1 MKRIFVILFSIAIAL
16 VAKTQTIH
24 DFIPDADR
32 GDVVAMYNLGI
43 CYRQG
48 YGCTPDLSKSF
59 YWFRKAA
66 EQGYAFAQYNL
77 GVCYENG
84 EGVAKDCSQAW
95 GML

>member
-1 MKRIFVILFSIAIAL
+1 MKRIFVILLSIAIAL

-84 EGVAKDCSQAW
+84 EGVAKDCSW